1 MPTSYG
7 SGDGPAPPS
16 HQTPSGRRAPIAVVG
31 IGWTGTKLFG
41 ANAGL
46 AAGLIMAAI
55 FATAFEGRDAKTDA
69 MLLACCVIAQGA
81 LAQIYVAS
89 RRNEPVAGWLPWLFW
104 AAQGL
109 GILVKGPIAPLLSAL
124 TVATLFAFER
134 DGRWLK
140 RLKAGRGVLL
150 AAVIG
155 FAGGALMFYYRW
167 ADRLLSP
174 PIVAFQN
181 VPKVALAPIFVVWF
195 GTTLTPRVL
204 VAFVIA
210 FFPVLVNTMV
220 GLRATRKVSLEWV
233 RSMGATRWQTFVK
246 VQLPASLPAIFAGL
260 RVATTL
266 VVIGAVVGEYIAA
279 NAGLGYLQLVATTN
293 LDAPILFAAII
304 VMAILG
310 LILYEIVAFL
320 ERLLLPWAKPSE
332 DAAA

>member
-1 MPTSYG
+1 M
-7 SGDGPAPPS
+7 
-16 HQTPSGRRAPIAVVG
+16 QTPAATGATPTRGAASGTSVLRMIGRFLGSEKVSFFLVLVLFVVLWELVVLIFPIRPYVLPGPGAV
-31 IGWTGTKLFG
+31 
-41 ANAGL
+41 A
-46 AAGLIMAAI
+46 
-55 FATAFEGRDAKTDA
+55 DA
-69 MLLACCVIAQGA
+69 MWREWRELLHHT
-81 LAQIYVAS
+81 LATSVEIV
-89 RRNEPVAGWLPWLFW
+89 
-104 AAQGL
+104 L
-109 GILVKGPIAPLLSAL
+109 G
-124 TVATLFAFER
+124 F
-134 DGRWLK
+134 
-140 RLKAGRGVLL
+140 LL
-150 AAVIG
+150 AAVVG

-246 VQLPASLPAIFAGL
+246 VQLPASLPTIFAGL

-293 LDAPILFAAII
+293 LDAPILFASII
-304 VMAILG
+304 VMAVLG

-320 ERLLLPWAKPSE
+320 EKVLLPWAKPPE